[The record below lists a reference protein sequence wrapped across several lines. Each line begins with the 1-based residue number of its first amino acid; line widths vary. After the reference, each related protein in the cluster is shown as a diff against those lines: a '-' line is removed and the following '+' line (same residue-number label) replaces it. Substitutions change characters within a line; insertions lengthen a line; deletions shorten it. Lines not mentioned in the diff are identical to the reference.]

1 MLGFIT
7 HSGIYRFIKHFC
19 HWAAIPLL
27 LYILVTVAFNVYFWG
42 FVSLF
47 LLHLFGGVLE
57 IKESELMWFF
67 FGSGGL
73 ITGCFF
79 LLTISPLGEG
89 ILRLRLG
96 LSKIKPHE
104 YQHTYDLF
112 SQAYQLALQAE
123 PGLPRNITLFVNR
136 RAKGVNAFATGRKT
150 ICVTRGFIEA
160 NLTDSQK
167 VSILLHEFGHLAH
180 HDTIYLQ
187 ALIAGEFVITA
198 VITIIGVICFVCGLF
213 GELFGGACANGEP
226 KDDSGLA
233 FSLLGLFTWVA
244 GICLTIISFILSKI
258 ILKIWTALG
267 NFVYKLAARSH
278 EYQAD
283 HFAGT
288 VGYAHALADALT
300 AFDSGADA
308 RQPLFALLA
317 SSHPPTKKRVAR
329 LRRFPRTSVG
339 EESVIGAY
347 EGEVMCEDTSICA
360 HEETTPSHSD
370 EMTPALSDEI
380 IL

>member
-19 HWAAIPLL
+19 HWASIPLL
-27 LYILVTVAFNVYFWG
+27 LYILVTLAFNVYFWG
-42 FVSLF
+42 FVAKFF
-47 LLHLFGGVLE
+47 LYQSGSYVDL
-57 IKESELMWFF
+57 KESDLMWLF

-79 LLTISPLGEG
+79 LFTISPLGEG

-96 LSKIKPHE
+96 ISKVKPHE

-123 PGLPRNITLFVNR
+123 PGLPRNITLFIAR
-136 RAKGVNAFATGRKT
+136 REKGFNAFATGRKT
-150 ICVTRGFIEA
+150 ICVTRGFVEA
-160 NLTDSQK
+160 NLPDAQK

-180 HDTIYLQ
+180 HDTIFLQ
-187 ALIAGEFVITA
+187 ALVAGEFVISA
-198 VITIIGVICFVCGLF
+198 VITIVGVICFICGIF
-213 GELFGGACANGEP
+213 GRVLGDSCTASNP

-233 FSLLGLFTWVA
+233 FFLFGVMSWLA
-244 GICLTIISFILSKI
+244 GICLACISFILSKI
-258 ILKIWTALG
+258 VLKIWTALG
-267 NFVYKLAARSH
+267 NFVYMLASRSN

-288 VGYAHALADALT
+288 IGYAHVLADALA
-300 AFDSGADA
+300 AFDGESGSH
-308 RQPLFALLA
+308 QSVFALLA

-339 EESVIGAY
+339 EECVIGAY
-347 EGEVMCEDTSICA
+347 SGEVMYEDAQVCTQ
-360 HEETTPSHSD
+360 EETTSSSSD
-370 EMTPALSDEI
+370 DLI

>member
-47 LLHLFGGVLE
+47 LLHLSGGVLE
-57 IKESELMWFF
+57 IKESEVMWLFL
-67 FGSGGL
+67 GSGGL

-96 LSKIKPHE
+96 LLKIKP
-104 YQHTYDLF
+104 
-112 SQAYQLALQAE
+112 
-123 PGLPRNITLFVNR
+123 
-136 RAKGVNAFATGRKT
+136 
-150 ICVTRGFIEA
+150 
-160 NLTDSQK
+160 
-167 VSILLHEFGHLAH
+167 
-180 HDTIYLQ
+180 
-187 ALIAGEFVITA
+187 
-198 VITIIGVICFVCGLF
+198 
-213 GELFGGACANGEP
+213 
-226 KDDSGLA
+226 
-233 FSLLGLFTWVA
+233 
-244 GICLTIISFILSKI
+244 
-258 ILKIWTALG
+258 
-267 NFVYKLAARSH
+267 H

-308 RQPLFALLA
+308 HQPLFALLA

-360 HEETTPSHSD
+360 QEETTPSFSKETTPSHSD

>member
-27 LYILVTVAFNVYFWG
+27 LYILLTVAFNVCFWG

-47 LLHLFGGVLE
+47 LLHLSGGVLE
-57 IKESELMWFF
+57 IKESEVMWLFL
-67 FGSGGL
+67 GSGGL

-96 LSKIKPHE
+96 LSKIKP
-104 YQHTYDLF
+104 
-112 SQAYQLALQAE
+112 
-123 PGLPRNITLFVNR
+123 
-136 RAKGVNAFATGRKT
+136 
-150 ICVTRGFIEA
+150 
-160 NLTDSQK
+160 
-167 VSILLHEFGHLAH
+167 
-180 HDTIYLQ
+180 
-187 ALIAGEFVITA
+187 
-198 VITIIGVICFVCGLF
+198 
-213 GELFGGACANGEP
+213 
-226 KDDSGLA
+226 
-233 FSLLGLFTWVA
+233 
-244 GICLTIISFILSKI
+244 
-258 ILKIWTALG
+258 
-267 NFVYKLAARSH
+267 H

-317 SSHPPTKKRVAR
+317 SPHPPTKKRIER
-329 LRRFPRTSVG
+329 LRRFERTLLEKAEV
-339 EESVIGAY
+339 VGAY
-347 EGEVMCEDTSICA
+347 AGKVTYEDA
-360 HEETTPSHSD
+360 
-370 EMTPALSDEI
+370 
-380 IL
+380 